1 MLAESNR
8 FGIALLLLRIVVG
21 TAFILHGAP
30 KIGHASTWMD
40 EMRFHPAAE
49 LQVMAAIA
57 EFCGGW
63 ALLFGIA
70 TRLAAALISGD
81 MLVAIAA
88 VHLPAHQPFVASHGA
103 SMELPVVYLIGTIAI
118 IIAGPGRWSVDAFIA
133 HHAHWRRHARRD
145 RITA

>member
-1 MLAESNR
+1 
-8 FGIALLLLRIVVG
+8 
-21 TAFILHGAP
+21 
-30 KIGHASTWMD
+30 MD